1 MKRKPTHFQPAALF
15 RVSLLGVALFLN
27 PVTRGV
33 LLSEEDGVAFH
44 MEVHTVGRLQALD
57 HRANDKE
64 AAGFSNEQLSDGG
77 FQFAIGN
84 LGWRL
89 VHREDYEVFFDVTV
103 ASRVH
108 NDKMWGHQGY
118 IVLKQMPDDSLVP
131 WANGLFQFVDIK
143 AGHFIID
150 FGNEVHRRSL
160 NADTQRNPLV
170 GNPVVSPHATE
181 AGIEIIH
188 QNERDFGV
196 MLGFGSGVATENF
209 TEDSHLSYR
218 GKIWGEV
225 PGVPLAASASYYR
238 ADHGES
244 VSRGSNLFRTERLG
258 GQYAGIW
265 DDSAS
270 VGQVLIGN
278 GTQLEAWQ
286 VDADW
291 QPGTR
296 IGLSGFVG
304 QAKDQNTDG
313 DESWMYYGVTGKLNL
328 IGDDLYLAARYSS
341 ADASRLG
348 GDSNNDGRVDRWQVG
363 AGARLFDGLL
373 LKLEYVHQRSS
384 GFQSGTFGDVELNE
398 DPGFQGLIMEFS
410 FSF

>member
-1 MKRKPTHFQPAALF
+1 MKNLPLIFQAPAFLRTGLVA
-15 RVSLLGVALFLN
+15 VALMMAL
-27 PVTRGV
+27 PSRGV

-44 MEVHTVGRLQALD
+44 MEVHTVGRMQSLN

-64 AAGFSNEQLSDGG
+64 AAGFKNEELSDGG
-77 FQFAIGN
+77 LQYAIGN

-118 IVLKQMPDDSLVP
+118 ILLKQMPSDSLIP
-131 WANGLFQFVDIK
+131 SANAIFEYIDIK
-143 AGHFIID
+143 AGHFIVD
-150 FGNEVHRRSL
+150 FGNEVHNRSL

-188 QNERDFGV
+188 QNPRNFGA
-196 MLGFGSGVATENF
+196 MFGFGSGVATENF
-209 TEDSHLSYR
+209 TEDSRFSYR
-218 GKIWGEV
+218 GKLWGDV
-225 PGVPLAASASYYR
+225 PGTPVHASASYYR
-238 ADHGES
+238 TNHGDS
-244 VSRGSNLFRTERLG
+244 VERGSNLFRTDRLG
-258 GQYAGIW
+258 GQYGGIL
-265 DDSAS
+265 DDGGA

-291 QPGTR
+291 QLSSR
-296 IGLSGFVG
+296 MGLNAFVG
-304 QAKDQNTDG
+304 QAKDGNVAG

-328 IGDDLYLAARYSS
+328 LREDVYLAARYSS
-341 ADASRLG
+341 ADADRLG
-348 GDSNNDGRVDRWQVG
+348 GDSDNDGRIDRWQVG
-363 AGARLFDGLL
+363 AGAWLFEGLL
-373 LKLEYVHQRSS
+373 LKLEYVHQRASGFSS
-384 GFQSGTFGDVELNE
+384 GTMSGIELNE
-398 DPGFQGLIMEFS
+398 DPGFQGLVMEFS